1 MDWGTLTAAFIGWS
15 GAFIQAFGYPGI
27 FVVSM
32 LSSASIFLPLPGFLF
47 IIAAAP
53 FLNPFAV
60 GIAAGAG
67 SAIGELT
74 GYILGRGGQKAL
86 KGREYKWL
94 KSGEKWF
101 RKKRGFLF
109 IVIFAATPLP
119 DDVTGILGGM
129 FRYDW
134 KKFLLASFI
143 GKTLLNLALAF
154 SGFYGVSLIAPLLAG
169 A

>member
-15 GAFIQAFGYPGI
+15 GGLIQAFGYPGI

-32 LSSASIFLPLPGFLF
+32 LSSASIFLPLPGFIF

-60 GIAAGAG
+60 GILAGAG
-67 SAIGELT
+67 SAVGELT
-74 GYILGRGGQKAL
+74 GYVLGKGSHKAL
-86 KGREYKWL
+86 KRKDYAWL
-94 KSGEKWF
+94 ERGEKWF
-101 RKKRGFLF
+101 TKRRGFLF
-109 IVIFAATPLP
+109 IIIFAATPLP

-134 KKFLLASFI
+134 RRFLLASFI
-143 GKTLLNLALAF
+143 GKTLLNLALAL
-154 SGFYGVSLIAPLLAG
+154 SGFYGIGFFMGP
-169 A
+169 